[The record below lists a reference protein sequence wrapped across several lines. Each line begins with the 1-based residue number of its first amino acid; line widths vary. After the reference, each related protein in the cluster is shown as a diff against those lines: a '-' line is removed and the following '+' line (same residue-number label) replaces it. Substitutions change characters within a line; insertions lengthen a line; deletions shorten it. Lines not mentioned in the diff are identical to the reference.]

1 MDLSEILREY
11 GSVVDDPNVAGPDR
25 DIEHDFDNI
34 AGQVSSNS
42 LAGGLAEAFRSDQT
56 PPFASMLGGLF
67 GNSNGSQQATVLNTL
82 LSVVGPMLMQQ
93 MMSGGG
99 AGQRQ
104 PQQAQE
110 ESGLGGILGAIFGG
124 SGGNSPAPAMGG
136 GGLGAILGGGG
147 ALGGILQGMMNQ
159 GGLRQLTPQE
169 AAQVSPEE
177 IQALAETAQQ
187 HEPGIVDQLSDF
199 YSQHPTL
206 IKTLGAG
213 ALAFALGKIAQ
224 AQRR

>member
-1 MDLSEILREY
+1 MDLSDILREY
-11 GSVVDDPNVAGPDR
+11 GSVVDDPNIAGPDR
-25 DIEHDFDNI
+25 NVENDFDNI
-34 AGQVSSNS
+34 AGQLSSSS

-67 GNSNGSQQATVLNTL
+67 GNSSGSQQASVLNTL
-82 LSVVGPMLMQQ
+82 LSVAGPMIMQQ

-99 AGQRQ
+99 GVQRQ
-104 PQQAQE
+104 QATE

-124 SGGNSPAPAMGG
+124 GGQQQAPAAS
-136 GGLGAILGGGG
+136 GGLGAILGSG
-147 ALGGILQGMMNQ
+147 ALGGILQSMMSQ

-187 HEPGIVDQLSDF
+187 QEPGVIDQISEF

-213 ALAFALGKIAQ
+213 ALAYALGKIAQ
-224 AQRR
+224 SQRQA

>member
-1 MDLSEILREY
+1 MDLSDILREY
-11 GSVVDDPNVAGPDR
+11 GSVVDDPNIAGPDR
-25 DIEHDFDNI
+25 DVEHDFDDI
-34 AGQVSSNS
+34 AGQLSSSS

-67 GNSNGSQQATVLNTL
+67 GNSNGSQQASVLNTL

-93 MMSGGG
+93 MMSGG
-99 AGQRQ
+99 GQRQ

-124 SGGNSPAPAMGG
+124 GGGGASPAPAL
-136 GGLGAILGGGG
+136 GGLGSILGSG
-147 ALGGILQGMMNQ
+147 ALGGILQGMMSE

-169 AAQVSPEE
+169 ASQISPEE

-187 HEPGIVDQLSDF
+187 QEPGVIDQLSGF

-224 AQRR
+224 SQRQS

>member
-34 AGQVSSNS
+34 AGQVPSSS

-67 GNSNGSQQATVLNTL
+67 GNSSGSQQATVLNTL

-93 MMSGGG
+93 MTSGS
-99 AGQRQ
+99 GQR

-110 ESGLGGILGAIFGG
+110 ESSGLGGILGAIFGG
-124 SGGNSPAPAMGG
+124 GSSPAPAMGG
-136 GGLGAILGGGG
+136 MGGGGLGTILGSG
-147 ALGGILQGMMNQ
+147 ALGGILQGMMSQ

>member
-11 GSVVDDPNVAGPDR
+11 GSVVDDPNIAGPDR
-25 DIEHDFDNI
+25 DIENDFDNI
-34 AGQVSSNS
+34 AGQLSSSS

-82 LSVVGPMLMQQ
+82 LSVVGPMVMQQ
-93 MMSGGG
+93 MMGGG
-99 AGQRQ
+99 SGGQRQ
-104 PQQAQE
+104 PVQQ
-110 ESGLGGILGAIFGG
+110 ESGLGGILGSIFGG
-124 SGGNSPAPAMGG
+124 GGAAPAASRG
-136 GGLGAILGGGG
+136 GGLEAILGSG
-147 ALGGILQGMMNQ
+147 ALGGILQGMMSQ

-169 AAQVSPEE
+169 AAQISPEE

-187 HEPGIVDQLSDF
+187 QEPGVIDQLSGF
-199 YSQHPTL
+199 YAEHPTL
-206 IKTLGAG
+206 VKTLGAG

-224 AQRR
+224 SQRD